1 MSLDEMTDEQVLDAW
16 HAAKMAQK
24 FATTED
30 PTVRMA
36 LKLKAEALQSG
47 ASVSGDIWRPI
58 DGASQRKVPDVPLSM
73 RSSASSESRTSM
85 GWQRANQIRPSS
97 RSTGICPNQ
106 PSAASATGP
115 IVLWPIL

>member
-36 LKLKAEALQSG
+36 HKLKAEAAAISRFG
-47 ASVSGDIWRPI
+47 VGGHVEAYRRRFPDEP
-58 DGASQRKVPDVPLSM
+58 VP
-73 RSSASSESRTSM
+73 
-85 GWQRANQIRPSS
+85 
-97 RSTGICPNQ
+97 
-106 PSAASATGP
+106 
-115 IVLWPIL
+115 